1 MENAYLSEQ
10 LDFFGPKY
18 NTIQYKNE
26 YYYSGINPVEFRGHS
41 IIIMTII
48 ITIIIIIIIIIMFI
62 AIIIITMVLIK
73 IENLENRNTI
83 LTK

>member
-1 MENAYLSEQ
+1 
-10 LDFFGPKY
+10 
-18 NTIQYKNE
+18 
-26 YYYSGINPVEFRGHS
+26 
-41 IIIMTII
+41 MTII

-83 LTK
+83 FCHKMVHRASKLWWREASCQPAIKVGGTQIQKGMMERWMIGWMG